1 MTNEERAEKLISEL
15 GFDFE
20 KISKDYIV
28 SLLEDEIANYQEGS
42 SEYIRLLCGY
52 LYCVGDVSDVP
63 LIKKAKYGINMDVGC
78 MIDEEWIDSLE
89 NGGAAR
95 GNTRAR
101 ISIIAAF
108 VGYYRLFKASD
119 DEE

>member
-42 SEYIRLLCGY
+42 SEYIRL
-52 LYCVGDVSDVP
+52 
-63 LIKKAKYGINMDVGC
+63 
-78 MIDEEWIDSLE
+78 
-89 NGGAAR
+89 
-95 GNTRAR
+95 
-101 ISIIAAF
+101 
-108 VGYYRLFKASD
+108 FKASD